1 MADSVLR
8 DGGNIMKEDAG
19 VLLQV
24 ATNCTVTHNS
34 ISQFRYTGVSVGW
47 SWDYGPT
54 ATKNKSAID
63 TFSVCVLSVSLT
75 QKCHDCSTVSWNSI
89 STIGM
94 GELSDL
100 GCVYHLGENEGHVT
114 THNTCTNVSSF
125 SYGGNAFYTDQGSQG
140 VEISFNLAHHVK
152 CAGFLQN
159 FGTENRKLLTLLD
172 LIPRAVL

>member
-1 MADSVLR
+1 MLMQA
-8 DGGNIMKEDAG
+8 
-19 VLLQV
+19 

-54 ATKNKSAID
+54 ATKNN
-63 TFSVCVLSVSLT
+63 
-75 QKCHDCSTVSWNSI
+75 TVSWNSI

-114 THNTCTNVSSF
+114 TRNTCTNVSSF
-125 SYGGNAFYTDQGSQG
+125 SYGGNAFYTDQGKS
-140 VEISFNLAHHVK
+140 SS
-152 CAGFLQN
+152 
-159 FGTENRKLLTLLD
+159 
-172 LIPRAVL
+172 